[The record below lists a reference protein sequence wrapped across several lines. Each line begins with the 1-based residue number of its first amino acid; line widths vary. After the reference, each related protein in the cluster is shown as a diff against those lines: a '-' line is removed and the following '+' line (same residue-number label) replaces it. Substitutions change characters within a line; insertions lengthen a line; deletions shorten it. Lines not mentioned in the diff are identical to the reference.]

1 MLLARTGAAD
11 YSFRIPRARKIPLL
25 PSNML
30 LTLLEQ
36 HKRKRRGEAEDLTHQ
51 SRLNCRAG
59 SEEKNNISPAK
70 QIWSGISEELPEA
83 NLTFS
88 TLLLG
93 NLRRSFRNWVSS
105 PARAWLLQ
113 RSCLIF
119 FPFILYFFFG
129 TVSSVDLW
137 TPPQHLLL
145 PSGFCWV
152 FFLAETNIR
161 VQILARAL
169 FSL

>member
-1 MLLARTGAAD
+1 MLLARTGAAG

-119 FPFILYFFFG
+119 FLLYF
-129 TVSSVDLW
+129 T
-137 TPPQHLLL
+137 
-145 PSGFCWV
+145 
-152 FFLAETNIR
+152 FFL
-161 VQILARAL
+161 VL
-169 FSL
+169 FLVWICGHPRSTFCSPLGFVGFSFLQRQTSVFRF